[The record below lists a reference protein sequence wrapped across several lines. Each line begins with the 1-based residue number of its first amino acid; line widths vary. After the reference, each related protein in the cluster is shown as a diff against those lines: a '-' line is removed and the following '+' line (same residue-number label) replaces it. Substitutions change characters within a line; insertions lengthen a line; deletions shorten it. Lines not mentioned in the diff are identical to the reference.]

1 MKRLSRILLW
11 ALVPLL
17 FLSAFS
23 CAFMLSYRRPC
34 RKLVEQIFPDPPLVF
49 AVIKAESG
57 FRSDAM
63 SSAGA
68 VGCMQLLPSTA
79 KFICEREEIEFVYS
93 RLKEKEYNI
102 TLGCLYL
109 NYLFKKFS
117 DKETVLAAY
126 NAGEGIVSEW
136 LKNSKYSPDGKTLIL
151 VPYPETRAYVKK
163 VIKYQ
168 KIYSIF
174 R

>member
-1 MKRLSRILLW
+1 MKRFSRILPW
-11 ALVPLL
+11 VLVPL
-17 FLSAFS
+17 FLIAFFS
-23 CAFMLSYRRPC
+23 CTLFISYRRPC
-34 RKLVEQIFPDPPLVF
+34 RKLVERIFPDPPLVY

-57 FRSDAM
+57 FRADAV

-79 KFICEREEIEFVYS
+79 KFICEREGIGFDFE

-109 NYLFKKFS
+109 NYLFERFS
-117 DKETVLAAY
+117 EEETVLAAY
-126 NAGEGIVSEW
+126 NAGEGTVSEW
-136 LKNSKYSPDGKTLIL
+136 LKNSEYSPDGKTLTRF
-151 VPYPETRAYVKK
+151 PYSETHAYVKK